1 MQLQQIA
8 EDRVP
13 FSVKGC
19 GHSVNPGFSSTTGVH
34 IVDRCVQISRP
45 KGFNVFGGRLDGVG
59 EDMRVAGYS
68 RKTNEYVV
76 MVDSVTEFY
85 LVSLN
90 GL

>member
-1 MQLQQIA
+1 
-8 EDRVP
+8 
-13 FSVKGC
+13 
-19 GHSVNPGFSSTTGVH
+19 
-34 IVDRCVQISRP
+34 VDRCVQISRP
-45 KGFNVFGGRLDGVG
+45 QGPKCFRRSLDGVG